1 MALGT
6 NILLS
11 GAMAQVWGMINGLQ
25 LVVNFP
31 LFDIEIP
38 TYSEIV
44 IEEMISIATFEV
56 LPSEDILGSILPVPV
71 D

>member
-1 MALGT
+1 
-6 NILLS
+6 
-11 GAMAQVWGMINGLQ
+11 MINGLQ